1 MMKTVLLSYC
11 ERNKLVRIPNDK
23 PESDLVYLQNEFK
36 KLFSYKGNVS
46 LTISFQ
52 RYHKEWDTTLELD
65 EEDTIMDKDTLKV
78 VVMPCI
84 VTPDP
89 STSTYEVEVSDAL
102 VGGGSLVSLLLL
114 FRHTNF
120 CTSM

>member
-65 EEDTIMDKDTLKV
+65 EEDTIMD
-78 VVMPCI
+78 
-84 VTPDP
+84 
-89 STSTYEVEVSDAL
+89 
-102 VGGGSLVSLLLL
+102 
-114 FRHTNF
+114 N
-120 CTSM
+120 